1 MKRMFDS
8 VFVPRRNSDANDA
21 FNLLHLVSRRD
32 NAANT
37 GKNRLSDL
45 EAFAGFAAGGP
56 NSDYR
61 TLLMYRGFRIDGAE
75 SVKPNIREARYYER
89 RILKK

>member
-1 MKRMFDS
+1 MFDS
-8 VFVPRRNSDANDA
+8 AFATRRNSDANDA
-21 FNLLHLVSRRD
+21 ANLMKLVARRN

-37 GKNRLSDL
+37 AKKGRISDL
-45 EAFAGFAAGGP
+45 DAFAGFAIGGA

-61 TLLMYRGFRIDGAE
+61 SLLMYRGFKIDGAE

-89 RILKK
+89 RILNSK